1 MYSPTRSLRSLKAAL
16 TTVTALV
23 ALGMA
28 GPASADIPPPEVEQC
43 SGKAVGDSCGSNGT
57 CQEGTCSRALRDGP
71 SEYSCTKCVEGAAP
85 APTTPPASEKKNCSS
100 APDALAFGLLGVLA
114 VGFVTRRRTA

>member
-1 MYSPTRSLRSLKAAL
+1 MYSPIHSLRSLKAAL
-16 TTVTALV
+16 STVTALV

-28 GPASADIPPPEVEQC
+28 APASADIPPPEVEQC
-43 SGKAVGDSCGSNGT
+43 SGKEVGASCGSNGT
-57 CQEGTCSRALRDGP
+57 CQDASCARATPDGMV
-71 SEYSCTKCVEGAAP
+71 EYGCVKCVEGA

-100 APDALAFGLLGVLA
+100 APDALALGLLGVLA